1 MYRWYHW
8 LSALFLLSAID
19 AFGFIDRLIY
29 GNWAEKTGDTVT
41 TTIRLLLILQSLTL
55 FGYSY
60 FKNRDARRGRSV
72 GTNLA
77 LLTVGFLFVTS
88 FWSTDAR
95 ATIMAANVYLFIL
108 VGAIGIARILDPD
121 RYMHLLSCACFLT
134 AIGSLLLI
142 IVSPGTAFMQ
152 GGYNDSVPDFIGIF
166 PSKNVLGFTM
176 AAGALACLHGIRV
189 ARRPPL
195 YKIVMVLVFAGM
207 TVAAKA
213 TGALL
218 ATLSFCGISAFFT
231 LWQKGKTGRLVGILL
246 AIGIAPILIVMMVAP
261 DSILELI
268 GKDPTLTGRTEIWAF
283 VINDIWMKP
292 LFGWGYFGFW
302 HLTNPAAREVSDAVG
317 WVVPEAHNGLLEL
330 LLNVGIVGTALFF
343 WLFIRNISLA
353 FRCLGTPA
361 KALAVSAI
369 MCYVGLLMRGVSE
382 AILLAATEPYTP
394 IFFVTGLMCEQ
405 AIWVTKRR
413 RFQAQR
419 PQYPAGRLRS
429 TGHWT
434 TRSAGNFAGPTHGR
448 V

>member
-19 AFGFIDRLIY
+19 AFGFIDRVMY
-29 GNWAEKTGDTVT
+29 GNWAGKTGDTIT
-41 TTIRLLLILQSLTL
+41 STIRFLLILQSLTL

-60 FKNRDARRGRSV
+60 FRNRDARRGRSV

-88 FWSTDAR
+88 FWSMDAR
-95 ATIMAANVYLFIL
+95 ATMTAATVYLCVL
-108 VGAIGIARILDPD
+108 LGAIGIARILDPE
-121 RYMHLLSCACFLT
+121 RYMHLLCCACFLT
-134 AIGSLLLI
+134 AIESLLLA
-142 IVSPGTAFMQ
+142 IVSPGTAFME
-152 GGYNDSVPDFIGIF
+152 GAVPDFIGIF
-166 PSKNVLGFTM
+166 PSKNVLGYTM

-195 YKIVMVLVFAGM
+195 YKIVMLLVFAGM

-218 ATLSFCGISAFFT
+218 ATLSFCGISVFFT
-231 LWQKGKTGRLVGILL
+231 LWQKGKVGRLVGILL
-246 AIGIAPILIVMMVAP
+246 AIGIAPVVIVMIVAP
-261 DSILELI
+261 DAGLELI

-302 HLTNPAAREVSDAVG
+302 HGNNPAAREISDAVN
-317 WVVPEAHNGLLEL
+317 WTVPEAHNGLLEL
-330 LLNVGIVGTALFF
+330 LLTVGIVGTALFF

-405 AIWVTKRR
+405 AVWVTKRR

-419 PQYPAGRLRS
+419 PQYPGGRLRN
-429 TGHWT
+429 TGLLT

>member
-19 AFGFIDRLIY
+19 AFGFIDRVMY
-29 GNWAEKTGDTVT
+29 GNWAGKTGDTIT
-41 TTIRLLLILQSLTL
+41 STIRFLLILQSLTL

-60 FKNRDARRGRSV
+60 FRNRDARRGRSV

-88 FWSTDAR
+88 FWSMDAR
-95 ATIMAANVYLFIL
+95 ATLTAATVYLCVL
-108 VGAIGIARILDPD
+108 LGAIGIARILDPE
-121 RYMHLLSCACFLT
+121 RFMHLLSCACFLT
-134 AIGSLLLI
+134 AIESLLLA
-142 IVSPGTAFMQ
+142 IVSPGTAFME
-152 GGYNDSVPDFIGIF
+152 GAVPDFIGIF
-166 PSKNVLGFTM
+166 PSKNVLGYTM

-195 YKIVMVLVFAGM
+195 YKIVMLLVFAGM

-218 ATLSFCGISAFFT
+218 ATLSFCGISVFFT
-231 LWQKGKTGRLVGILL
+231 LWQKGKVGRLVGILL
-246 AIGIAPILIVMMVAP
+246 AIGIAPVVIVMIVAP
-261 DSILELI
+261 DWILELI

-283 VINDIWMKP
+283 VTNDIWMKP

-302 HLTNPAAREVSDAVG
+302 HGNNPAAREISDAVR
-317 WVVPEAHNGLLEL
+317 WTVPEAHNGLLEL
-330 LLNVGIVGTALFF
+330 LLNLGIVGTALFF
-343 WLFIRNISLA
+343 GLFIRNLSLA

-405 AIWVTKRR
+405 AVWVTKRR

-419 PQYPAGRLRS
+419 PQYPGGRLRN
-429 TGHWT
+429 TGLLT